1 MSLGLRTT
9 SPTGQVCSLF
19 LCRLPMSE
27 LDSPVL
33 EPDLNLMFRKS
44 KVQRQMISF
53 TSVQV
58 VVKLKATF
66 QRHALVIG
74 EHRTGPG

>member
-1 MSLGLRTT
+1 MFHVNHSLSLGVTWNFFFFFLGGGGGGGVEMSLDVRTS

-19 LCRLPMSE
+19 LRRLPMSE

-44 KVQRQMISF
+44 EVQ
-53 TSVQV
+53 
-58 VVKLKATF
+58 
-66 QRHALVIG
+66 
-74 EHRTGPG
+74 